1 MDLSAGKGDTIH
13 GDDDLLQ
20 KLYIE
25 QWHYKIIIKYVNL
38 PNWRPRF
45 PDDFP
50 DDCDIPGS
58 SKESPL
64 LNFG

>member
-38 PNWRPRF
+38 PN
-45 PDDFP
+45 
-50 DDCDIPGS
+50 
-58 SKESPL
+58 
-64 LNFG
+64 